1 MTIPFIDLQTQ
12 YKKHQTEIQTAI
24 NAVLEHGRYIMG
36 PEIDVLESALQE
48 FTGANHAI
56 ACGSGT
62 DALLLALM
70 SSGVGPGDAVF
81 TTPYTFFATAEV
93 ISLVG
98 ATPVFVDVDP
108 ITYNLNPECLSASIK
123 QTLSADELT
132 PKGIIAVDLFG
143 QPADYDAI
151 NQIAAAH
158 KLFVLQDAAQS
169 FGASYKGSRTCSNT
183 PLAATSFFP
192 PKPLGCYG
200 DGGAVF
206 TDGRKIADTI
216 KSIRIHG
223 QGQDKYDNVRLG
235 LNARMDSIQA
245 AILIEKLKFFESEIE
260 MRHRVATLY
269 TEALQDHVA
278 VPRVADDN
286 TSVWAQYSVT
296 SEHRDQIRE
305 ALNNKGIPTATYYPI
320 PIHLSTAYAHL
331 GHQVGDFPVSE
342 GLSRTMFSLP
352 MHPYLEQQ
360 QIEAICDTISST
372 VSRLNHG

>member
-1 MTIPFIDLQTQ
+1 M
-12 YKKHQTEIQTAI
+12 
-24 NAVLEHGRYIMG
+24 
-36 PEIDVLESALQE
+36 
-48 FTGANHAI
+48 
-56 ACGSGT
+56 
-62 DALLLALM
+62 
-70 SSGVGPGDAVF
+70 
-81 TTPYTFFATAEV
+81 
-93 ISLVG
+93 
-98 ATPVFVDVDP
+98 DVDP
-108 ITYNLNPECLSASIK
+108 ITYNMDPECLSVSIN
-123 QTLSADELT
+123 QTLDKGKLN
-132 PKGIIAVDLFG
+132 PKGIIPVDLFG

-169 FGASYKGSRTCSNT
+169 FGASYKSSRTCSNA

-206 TDGRKIADTI
+206 TDDRKIADSI

-235 LNARMDSIQA
+235 LNARMDGIQA

-260 MRHRVATLY
+260 MRDRVATLY
-269 TEALQDHVA
+269 TEALQNHVA
-278 VPRVADDN
+278 VPRVADGS

-305 ALNNKGIPTATYYPI
+305 DLNEKGIPTAMYYPI

-342 GLSRTMFSLP
+342 DLSRTMFSLP
-352 MHPYLEQQ
+352 MHPYLEQA
-360 QIEAICDTISST
+360 QIETICGTITST
-372 VSRLNHG
+372 VDSLGHG